1 MAFECGVLGRSVDQS
16 PKDALTELLRH
27 LQNSDARVSYGD
39 IKEGE
44 GWAATRVKVSRP
56 TGTELEQYLQ
66 VSIGGEILEIYLED
80 ARTALGSET
89 VRDKNLMLTTI
100 LSGETDPAINRHII
114 SYAVSEWH
122 GIPWDETS
130 GFTGSGTAE

>member
-1 MAFECGVLGRSVDQS
+1 MAFECGVLGHSAGQS
-16 PKDALTELLRH
+16 PRGALTELLHH
-27 LQNSDARVSYGD
+27 LQSADAHVSYGD

-44 GWAATRVKVSRP
+44 GWAAARFKVSRP
-56 TGTELEQYLQ
+56 TDPDLEQYVQ

-80 ARTALGSET
+80 ARAALGSKT

-100 LSGETDPAINRHII
+100 LSGETDPVINRHII
-114 SYAVSEWH
+114 FYALAEWH

-130 GFTGSGTAE
+130 GFTRSEPAG